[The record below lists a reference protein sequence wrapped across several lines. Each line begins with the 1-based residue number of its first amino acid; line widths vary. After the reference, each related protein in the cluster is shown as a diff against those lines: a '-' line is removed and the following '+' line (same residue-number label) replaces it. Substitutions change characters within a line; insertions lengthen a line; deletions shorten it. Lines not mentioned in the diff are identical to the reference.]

1 MAHRSS
7 GEILAKL
14 IGWISRAG
22 AHPTKLIRVFS
33 EPKKEMNAR
42 RTKIKIYSNF

>member
-7 GEILAKL
+7 GKVLIQRWADFFREIHQGDFGAK
-14 IGWISRAG
+14 G
-22 AHPTKLIRVFS
+22 
-33 EPKKEMNAR
+33 EMNAR